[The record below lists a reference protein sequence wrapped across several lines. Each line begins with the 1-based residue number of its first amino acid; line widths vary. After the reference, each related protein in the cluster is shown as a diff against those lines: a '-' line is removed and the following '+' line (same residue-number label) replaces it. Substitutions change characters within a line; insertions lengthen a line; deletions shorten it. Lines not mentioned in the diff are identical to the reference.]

1 MLGPPAVENSAA
13 LAGGIVEVALAGL
26 RSLVGKMGPRL
37 SIDGGGCAVA
47 LRQVGASLG
56 CWLRSRCHERHCDWH
71 GHVPVTQ
78 TKGKQLPSECVGRH
92 SVLRREDCATIWPS
106 TR

>member
-1 MLGPPAVENSAA
+1 MLGPPAFENHAV

-37 SIDGGGCAVA
+37 SSDWGGCAVA

-56 CWLRSRCHERHCDWH
+56 FRLRSRCHERHCDWH
-71 GHVPVTQ
+71 GHFRVTQ
-78 TKGKQLPSECVGRH
+78 TKRNQLPSDCVVRH
-92 SVLRREDCATIWPS
+92 SVLQREDCATIWPS

>member
-56 CWLRSRCHERHCDWH
+56 CCLRSRCHERHWDWN
-71 GHVPVTQ
+71 GYLPVTQ
-78 TKGKQLPSECVGRH
+78 TKGKQLPSDCVGRH
-92 SVLRREDCATIWPS
+92 SLLLREDCAKILPS